1 LEAAGETMRTR
12 ILLPLLAATIAMVVA
27 IPLHAQN
34 MSGMEMG
41 GMDMGSGHDI
51 GSHPFAPGPGAMGA
65 MSSDAMSHEHTAMA
79 AHMAWSRMRPAVD
92 GDEARASRIVETL
105 KASIGKYQDY
115 RIAER
120 DGYKPF
126 LPQLKLKEYHFTNYW
141 YGFKAAFK
149 FNPAEPTSLLY
160 KPTPGGGYELV
171 GAMYTAPKG
180 WSEDKLDARVPLSVA
195 RWHRHVNLC
204 FPPKGTGATSDWTKF
219 GFVGSISTMEACA
232 AAGGTFHPQLFGWMV
247 HVYPWQTDPAK
258 VWAH

>member
-1 LEAAGETMRTR
+1 MRTR
-12 ILLPLLAATIAMVVA
+12 LLFPLLAATIVMVA
-27 IPLHAQN
+27 ARPLHAQD
-34 MSGMEMG
+34 MS
-41 GMDMGSGHDI
+41 GMDMGGGHDM
-51 GSHPFAPGPGAMGA
+51 GSHPSSPGKAPDPGAMGA
-65 MSSDAMSHEHTAMA
+65 MSRDSMPHDHMAMA
-79 AHMAWSRMRPAVD
+79 AHMAWSHARPAVE
-92 GDEARASRIVETL
+92 GDDARARQIVETL

-115 RIAER
+115 RVAER

-141 YGFKAAFK
+141 HGFEAAFR

-160 KPTPGGGYELV
+160 KPTPDGGYELV

-204 FPPKGTGATSDWTKF
+204 FPPKGTRAFSDWTKF
-219 GFVGSISTMEACA
+219 GFVGSISTKEACD
-232 AAGGTFHPQLFGWMV
+232 AAGGTFHPQIFGWMV